1 MTFYLSTFVM
11 MKTQYHITK
20 TAMRNNF
27 VLSTQKHSV
36 QNFVFLLL
44 CCFICG
50 LINVSAQN
58 QPLKTYTKNNGL
70 PSLHINS
77 GAQDKTGYVWLA
89 SNNGLIQFNG
99 NEFTTFTTKNGLIS
113 NNVNIISSKGNT
125 LFIGTDKGLSI
136 KKHHGFTNFEGN
148 NVNCIL
154 TVKNRTFLGTNK
166 GIVRVRENYLS
177 PLRTN
182 FQIDLNQINDMLFD
196 GKFYWIAT
204 NKSLW
209 KLDKLINPKVL
220 KRIDVNNYTSL
231 LINEKAIIATTYN
244 KGLKFIKN
252 NEVETQTITAQ
263 NVIEIKKI
271 NNQFW
276 IISEDNGIEVL
287 DANFNFVKNINKY
300 NSLTTNKI
308 TSTFQDNE
316 NNTWVST
323 KDKGVYFIKSDKPI
337 QKKPSI
343 SFENIEVVFTPI
355 DSININNYAKTLKL
369 PADKNHISFYYK
381 TINISNSN
389 KLEYRYTLNNQTSPW
404 STKSA
409 IDLAYLS
416 PGNYTFSAQSRIGKI
431 ESTPIEFNFYI
442 DTPIYK
448 KSWFIWSTIGVASI
462 ILTLI
467 VWSYIRRIQ
476 AKNKAKVAKLKLENH
491 LISLEQ
497 KALQLQMNPHFIFNV
512 LNGIKALGNSGK
524 SVELNTTISK
534 FATLL
539 RGVLHNSR
547 QEEISL
553 AEEITT
559 LKNYIELE
567 QQINSNTFEYSI
579 TTNLSIEPEEVLI
592 PPMLIQPF
600 VENSIKHGISSVENG
615 KIRISFSI
623 KNNLLH
629 CEIIDNGIGIHQSK
643 ELKKISSHKSVALK
657 VTQERIRN
665 LSKKGAFSII
675 ELYNEGKVTGTKVL
689 FEIPLKTDF

>member
-154 TVKNRTFLGTNK
+154 TVKNHTFLGTNK

-231 LINEKAIIATTYN
+231 LINEKTIIATTYN

-252 NEVETQTITAQ
+252 NEVETQSITAQ

-337 QKKPSI
+337 QKKPTI
-343 SFENIEVVFTPI
+343 SFENIEVVFTPL

-381 TINISNSN
+381 TIDISNSN

-476 AKNKAKVAKLKLENH
+476 AKNKAKVAKLELENH

-579 TTNLSIEPEEVLI
+579 TTNLSIEPEEILI

-623 KNNLLH
+623 KNDLLH
-629 CEIIDNGIGIHQSK
+629 SEIIDNGIGIHQSK
-643 ELKKISSHKSVALK
+643 ELKKVSSHKSVALK

>member
-1 MTFYLSTFVM
+1 M

-36 QNFVFLLL
+36 QNFVFFML
-44 CCFICG
+44 CCFFYG
-50 LINVSAQN
+50 LISVSAQN
-58 QPLKTYTKNNGL
+58 QPLKTYTKKNGL
-70 PSLHINS
+70 PSLHINNS
-77 GAQDKTGYVWLA
+77 SQDKTGYIWLA
-89 SNNGLIQFNG
+89 SNNGLIRFNG

-113 NNVNIISSKGNT
+113 NNINTISSKGNT
-125 LFIGTDKGLSI
+125 IFIGTDKGLSI
-136 KKHHGFTNFEGN
+136 KNHHGFTNFEGN

-154 TVKNRTFLGTNK
+154 TVKNHTFLGTNK
-166 GIVRVRENYLS
+166 GIVRVREDYLS

-209 KLDKLINPKVL
+209 KLDKLINPEVL

-231 LINEKAIIATTYN
+231 LINGKTIVATTYN
-244 KGLKFIKN
+244 KGLKFIRN

-263 NVIEIKKI
+263 NVTEIKKI

-276 IISEDNGIEVL
+276 VISEDNGIEVL

-300 NSLTTNKI
+300 NTLTTNKI
-308 TSTFQDNE
+308 TSAFQDNE

-323 KDKGVYFIKSDKPI
+323 KDKGVYFIKSNKPV
-337 QKKPSI
+337 QKKPTI
-343 SFENIEVVFTPI
+343 SFEKIEVVFTPL
-355 DSININNYAKTLKL
+355 DSININNYSKTLKL

-389 KLEYRYTLNNQTSPW
+389 NLEYRYTLNNQTSPW

-431 ESTPIEFNFYI
+431 ESTPIEFNFFI

-448 KSWFIWSTIGVASI
+448 KSWFIWSSIGIACI

-467 VWSYIRRIQ
+467 VWSYIRKIK
-476 AKNKAKVAKLKLENH
+476 AKNKAKVAKLELENH

-579 TTNLSIEPEEVLI
+579 TTNLSIDVEEILI

-615 KIRISFSI
+615 KITISFSI
-623 KNNLLH
+623 KNDLLH
-629 CEIIDNGIGIHQSK
+629 CEIVDNGIGVHQSK
-643 ELKKISSHKSVALK
+643 ELKKVSSHKSVALK

-665 LSKKGAFSII
+665 LSKNSAFSINEI
-675 ELYNEGKVTGTKVL
+675 HDEGKVIGTKVV
-689 FEIPLKTDF
+689 FKIPLKTDF

>member
-1 MTFYLSTFVM
+1 M

-231 LINEKAIIATTYN
+231 LINEKTIIATTYN

-252 NEVETQTITAQ
+252 NEVETQSITAQ

-448 KSWFIWSTIGVASI
+448 KSWFIWSIIGVTCI

-476 AKNKAKVAKLKLENH
+476 AKNKAKVAKLELENH

-579 TTNLSIEPEEVLI
+579 TTNLSIEPEEILI

-600 VENSIKHGISSVENG
+600 VENSIKHGISFVENG
-615 KIRISFSI
+615 KITISFSI
-623 KNNLLH
+623 KNDLLH
-629 CEIIDNGIGIHQSK
+629 CEIIDNGIGVHQSK
-643 ELKKISSHKSVALK
+643 ELKKVSSHKSVALK

>member
-1 MTFYLSTFVM
+1 
-11 MKTQYHITK
+11 
-20 TAMRNNF
+20 MRNNF

-231 LINEKAIIATTYN
+231 LINEKTIIATTYN

-252 NEVETQTITAQ
+252 NEVETQSITAQ

-448 KSWFIWSTIGVASI
+448 KSWFIWSIIGVTCI

-476 AKNKAKVAKLKLENH
+476 AKNKAKVAKLELENH

-579 TTNLSIEPEEVLI
+579 TTNLSIEPEEILI

-600 VENSIKHGISSVENG
+600 VENSIKHGISFVENG
-615 KIRISFSI
+615 KITISFSI
-623 KNNLLH
+623 KNDLLH
-629 CEIIDNGIGIHQSK
+629 CEIIDNGIGVHQSK
-643 ELKKISSHKSVALK
+643 ELKKVSSHKSVALK

>member
-1 MTFYLSTFVM
+1 MFVV

-20 TAMRNNF
+20 IAMRNSF
-27 VLSTQKHSV
+27 VLSTQTHSI

-44 CCFICG
+44 GYFFYG
-50 LINVSAQN
+50 LISVSAQN

-70 PSLHINS
+70 PSLHIND
-77 GAQDKTGYVWLA
+77 GIQDKTGYVWLA

-99 NEFTTFTTKNGLIS
+99 NEFTTFTTKNGLVS
-113 NNVNIISSKGNT
+113 NIINTISTKGNT
-125 LFIGTDKGLSI
+125 VFIGTDKGLSL
-136 KKHHGFTNFEGN
+136 KNHRGFFNFEGN

-154 TVKNRTFLGTNK
+154 TVKNHTFLGTDK
-166 GIVRVRENYLS
+166 GIVRVREDYLS

-182 FQIDLNQINDMLFD
+182 FQIDLNRINDILFD
-196 GKFYWIAT
+196 GTFYWVAT

-209 KLDKLINPKVL
+209 KLDKLINPKIL
-220 KRIDVNNYTSL
+220 KRIDVNNYTSI
-231 LINEKAIIATTYN
+231 LINGKTIVATTYN
-244 KGLKFIKN
+244 NGLTFVTNDK
-252 NEVETQTITAQ
+252 VETQTITAQ
-263 NVIEIKKI
+263 NVTKVEKI

-276 IISEDNGIEVL
+276 VVSEDEGIEVL
-287 DANFNFVKNINKY
+287 DVNFNFVRNINKY
-300 NSLTTNKI
+300 NTLTTNKI
-308 TSTFQDNE
+308 TNVFQDNE

-323 KDKGVYFIKSDKPI
+323 KDKGVYFIKSDKSV
-337 QKKPSI
+337 QKKPTI
-343 SFENIEVVFTPI
+343 SFENIQVVFTTL
-355 DSININNYAKTLKL
+355 DSININNYNKTLQL
-369 PADKNHISFYYK
+369 PADKNHISFSYK
-381 TINISNSN
+381 TININNSN
-389 KLEYRYTLNNQTSPW
+389 KLEYRYTLNDKKSPW

-409 IDLAYLS
+409 IDLAYLA
-416 PGNYTFSAQSRIGKI
+416 PGNYTFLAQSRVGKT
-431 ESTPIEFNFYI
+431 ESDPIEFSFFI

-448 KSWFIWSTIGVASI
+448 KSLFIWSSVGLACL

-467 VWSYIRRIQ
+467 IWSYIRRIQ
-476 AKNKAKVAKLKLENH
+476 TKNKAKVAKLELENH

-524 SVELNTTISK
+524 SAELNTTISK

-567 QQINSNTFEYSI
+567 QQMNSNTFEYSI
-579 TTNLSIEPEEVLI
+579 TTNLTIDSEEILI

-615 KIRISFSI
+615 KIEINFSV
-623 KNNLLH
+623 KKDLLH
-629 CEIIDNGIGIHQSK
+629 CEIVDNGIGIHQSK
-643 ELKKISSHKSVALK
+643 ELKKVSSHKSVALK
-657 VTQERIRN
+657 VTQERIQN
-665 LSKKGAFSII
+665 LSKKSTISINEI
-675 ELYNEGKVTGTKVL
+675 YNEEKIIGTKVL
-689 FEIPLKTDF
+689 FKIPLKTDF

>member
-1 MTFYLSTFVM
+1 M

-70 PSLHINS
+70 PSLHINNCS
-77 GAQDKTGYVWLA
+77 QDKTGYVWLA
-89 SNNGLIQFNG
+89 SNNGLIRFNG

-113 NNVNIISSKGNT
+113 NNVNTISSKGNT
-125 LFIGTDKGLSI
+125 IFIGTDKGLSI
-136 KKHHGFTNFEGN
+136 KNHHGFTNFEGN

-154 TVKNRTFLGTNK
+154 TVKNHTFLGTDK
-166 GIVRVRENYLS
+166 GVVRVREDYLS

-196 GKFYWIAT
+196 GKFHWIAT

-231 LINEKAIIATTYN
+231 LINEKTIIATTYN

-287 DANFNFVKNINKY
+287 DANFNFVRNINKY
-300 NSLTTNKI
+300 NILTTNEI
-308 TSTFQDNE
+308 TSAFQDNE
-316 NNTWVST
+316 NNTWIST
-323 KDKGVYFIKSDKPI
+323 KDKGVYFIKSDKPV
-337 QKKPSI
+337 QKKPTI
-343 SFENIEVVFTPI
+343 SFENIEVVFTPL
-355 DSININNYAKTLKL
+355 DSININNYSKTLKL

-381 TINISNSN
+381 TIDISKSN

-404 STKSA
+404 STKNA

-476 AKNKAKVAKLKLENH
+476 AKNKAKVAKLELENH

-579 TTNLSIEPEEVLI
+579 TTNLSIDPEEILI

-615 KIRISFSI
+615 KITVNFSV
-623 KNNLLH
+623 KKNLLH
-629 CEIIDNGIGIHQSK
+629 CEIIDNGIGVYRSK
-643 ELKKISSHKSVALK
+643 EFKKISPHKSVALK

-665 LSKKGAFSII
+665 LSKKSAFSIS
-675 ELYNEGKVTGTKVL
+675 ELYDEGRVTGTKVV
-689 FEIPLKTDF
+689 FEIPLNTDF

>member
-1 MTFYLSTFVM
+1 M

-154 TVKNRTFLGTNK
+154 TVKNHTFLGTNK

-231 LINEKAIIATTYN
+231 LINEKTIIATTYN

-252 NEVETQTITAQ
+252 NEVETQSITAQ

-416 PGNYTFSAQSRIGKI
+416 PGNYTFSAQSRIGKV
-431 ESTPIEFNFYI
+431 ESPPIEFNFYI

-476 AKNKAKVAKLKLENH
+476 AKNKAKVAKLELENH

-579 TTNLSIEPEEVLI
+579 TTNLSIEPEEILI

-623 KNNLLH
+623 KNDLLH
-629 CEIIDNGIGIHQSK
+629 SEIIDNGIGIHQSK
-643 ELKKISSHKSVALK
+643 ELKKVSSHKSVALK

>member
-1 MTFYLSTFVM
+1 M

-36 QNFVFLLL
+36 QNFVFFML
-44 CCFICG
+44 CCFFYG

-58 QPLKTYTKNNGL
+58 QSLKTYTKKNGL
-70 PSLHINS
+70 PSLHINNS
-77 GAQDKTGYVWLA
+77 SQDKTGYIWLA
-89 SNNGLIQFNG
+89 SNNGLIRFNG

-113 NNVNIISSKGNT
+113 NNINTISSKGNT
-125 LFIGTDKGLSI
+125 IFIGTDKGLSI
-136 KKHHGFTNFEGN
+136 KNHHGFTNFEGN

-154 TVKNRTFLGTNK
+154 TVKNHTFLGTNK
-166 GIVRVRENYLS
+166 GIVRVREDYLS

-209 KLDKLINPKVL
+209 KLDKLINPEVL

-231 LINEKAIIATTYN
+231 LINGKTIVATTYN
-244 KGLKFIKN
+244 KGLKFIRN

-263 NVIEIKKI
+263 NVTEIKKI

-276 IISEDNGIEVL
+276 VISEDNGIEVL

-300 NSLTTNKI
+300 NTLTTNKI
-308 TSTFQDNE
+308 TSAFQDNE

-323 KDKGVYFIKSDKPI
+323 KDKGVYFIKSDKPV
-337 QKKPSI
+337 QKNPTI
-343 SFENIEVVFTPI
+343 SFENIEVVFTPL
-355 DSININNYAKTLKL
+355 DSININNYSKTLKL

-416 PGNYTFSAQSRIGKI
+416 PGNYTFSAQSRIGKT
-431 ESTPIEFNFYI
+431 ESTPIEFNFFI

-448 KSWFIWSTIGVASI
+448 KSWFIWSSIGIACI

-467 VWSYIRRIQ
+467 VWSYIRRIK
-476 AKNKAKVAKLKLENH
+476 AKNKAKVAKLELENH

-579 TTNLSIEPEEVLI
+579 TTNLSIDAEEILI

-615 KIRISFSI
+615 KITISFSI
-623 KNNLLH
+623 KNDLLH
-629 CEIIDNGIGIHQSK
+629 CEIVDNGIGVHQSK
-643 ELKKISSHKSVALK
+643 ELKKVSSHKSVALK

-665 LSKKGAFSII
+665 LSKNSAFSINEI
-675 ELYNEGKVTGTKVL
+675 HEEGKVIGTKVV
-689 FEIPLKTDF
+689 FKIPLKTDF

>member
-1 MTFYLSTFVM
+1 M

-154 TVKNRTFLGTNK
+154 TVKNHTFLGTNK

-231 LINEKAIIATTYN
+231 LINEKTIIATTYN

-252 NEVETQTITAQ
+252 NEVETQSITAQ

-337 QKKPSI
+337 QKKPTI
-343 SFENIEVVFTPI
+343 SFENIEVVFTPL
-355 DSININNYAKTLKL
+355 DSININNYSKTLKL

-381 TINISNSN
+381 TIDISNSN

-534 FATLL
+534 LATLL

-567 QQINSNTFEYSI
+567 QHINSNTFEYSI
-579 TTNLSIEPEEVLI
+579 TTNLSIDPEEILI

-600 VENSIKHGISSVENG
+600 VENSIKHGISFVENG
-615 KIRISFSI
+615 KITISFSI
-623 KNNLLH
+623 KNDLLH
-629 CEIIDNGIGIHQSK
+629 CEIIDNGIGVHQSK
-643 ELKKISSHKSVALK
+643 ELKKVSSHKSVALK

>member
-1 MTFYLSTFVM
+1 M

-58 QPLKTYTKNNGL
+58 QPLKTYTLSNGL
-70 PSLHINS
+70 PSLHINNCS
-77 GAQDKTGYVWLA
+77 QDKTGYVWLA

-136 KKHHGFTNFEGN
+136 KNHHGFTNFEGS

-154 TVKNRTFLGTNK
+154 TVKNHTFLGTDK
-166 GIVRVRENYLS
+166 GVVRVRENYLS

-231 LINEKAIIATTYN
+231 LINEKKIIATTYN

-252 NEVETQTITAQ
+252 NEVERQSITAQ

-448 KSWFIWSTIGVASI
+448 KSWFIWSTIGVTCI

-476 AKNKAKVAKLKLENH
+476 AKNKAKVAKLELENH

-579 TTNLSIEPEEVLI
+579 TTNLSIEPEEILI

-600 VENSIKHGISSVENG
+600 VENSIKHGISFVENG
-615 KIRISFSI
+615 KITISFSI
-623 KNNLLH
+623 KNDLLH
-629 CEIIDNGIGIHQSK
+629 CEIIDNGIGVHQSK
-643 ELKKISSHKSVALK
+643 ELKKVSSHKSVALK

>member
-1 MTFYLSTFVM
+1 MKFNLSIFAI

-20 TAMRNNF
+20 TAISNSF
-27 VLSTQKHSV
+27 VLSTQKHSI
-36 QNFVFLLL
+36 QDFVFLLL
-44 CCFICG
+44 GYFFYG
-50 LINVSAQN
+50 LISVSAQN

-70 PSLHINS
+70 PSLYIKS
-77 GAQDKTGYVWLA
+77 GTQDKTGYIWLA

-113 NNVNIISSKGNT
+113 NNVNTISSKENT
-125 LFIGTDKGLSI
+125 IFIGTDKGLSI
-136 KKHHGFTNFEGN
+136 KSHHGFTNFEGN

-166 GIVRVRENYLS
+166 GIVRVREDYLS

-182 FQIDLNQINDMLFD
+182 FQIDLNQVNDMVFD

-209 KLDKLINPKVL
+209 KLDKLINPKTL

-231 LINEKAIIATTYN
+231 LIDEKTVIATTYN
-244 KGLKFIKN
+244 KGLKFIRN

-276 IISEDNGIEVL
+276 VISEDNGIEVL

-300 NSLTTNKI
+300 NTLTTNEI
-308 TSTFQDNE
+308 TSAFQDNE

-323 KDKGVYFIKSDKPI
+323 KDKGVYFIKSDKSV
-337 QKKPSI
+337 QKKPTI
-343 SFENIEVVFTPI
+343 SFENIQVVFTTL
-355 DSININNYAKTLKL
+355 DSININNYNKTLQL
-369 PADKNHISFYYK
+369 PANKNHISFSYK
-381 TINISNSN
+381 TININNSN
-389 KLEYRYTLNNQTSPW
+389 KLEYRYTLNDKKSPW

-409 IDLAYLS
+409 IDLAYLA
-416 PGNYTFSAQSRIGKI
+416 PGNYTFLAQSRIGKTK
-431 ESTPIEFNFYI
+431 SDPIEFSFFI

-448 KSWFIWSTIGVASI
+448 KSWVIWSSVGLACL

-467 VWSYIRRIQ
+467 IWSYIRRIQ
-476 AKNKAKVAKLKLENH
+476 AKNKTKVAKLELENY

-524 SVELNTTISK
+524 SAELNTTISK

-567 QQINSNTFEYSI
+567 QQMNSNTFEYSI
-579 TTNLSIEPEEVLI
+579 ITNLTIDSEEILI

-615 KIRISFSI
+615 KIEINFSA
-623 KNNLLH
+623 KKDLLH
-629 CEIIDNGIGIHQSK
+629 CEIVDNGIGVHQSK
-643 ELKKISSHKSVALK
+643 ELKKVSSHKSVALK
-657 VTQERIRN
+657 VTQERIQN
-665 LSKKGAFSII
+665 LSKKSTISINEI
-675 ELYNEGKVTGTKVL
+675 YNEEKIIGTKVL
-689 FEIPLKTDF
+689 FKIPLKTDF

>member
-1 MTFYLSTFVM
+1 M

-154 TVKNRTFLGTNK
+154 TVKNHTFLGTNK

-231 LINEKAIIATTYN
+231 LINEKTIIATTYN

-252 NEVETQTITAQ
+252 NEVETQSITAQ

-337 QKKPSI
+337 QKKPTI
-343 SFENIEVVFTPI
+343 SFENIEVVFTPL

-381 TINISNSN
+381 TIDISNSN

-476 AKNKAKVAKLKLENH
+476 AKNKAKVAKLELENH

-579 TTNLSIEPEEVLI
+579 TTNLSIEPEEILI

-623 KNNLLH
+623 KNDLLH
-629 CEIIDNGIGIHQSK
+629 SEIIDNGIGIHQSK
-643 ELKKISSHKSVALK
+643 ELKKVSSHKSVALK

>member
-1 MTFYLSTFVM
+1 M
-11 MKTQYHITK
+11 MKVQHYTTK
-20 TAMRNNF
+20 TAMRNSF
-27 VLSTQKHSV
+27 VLSIKKYSI

-44 CCFICG
+44 CCFFNG
-50 LINVSAQN
+50 FINVSAQN

-77 GAQDKTGYVWLA
+77 GAQDKTGYIWLA
-89 SNNGLIQFNG
+89 SNNGLIRFNG
-99 NEFTTFTTKNGLIS
+99 NKFTTFTTKNGLLS
-113 NNVNIISSKGNT
+113 NNINTIATKGNT
-125 LFIGTDKGLSI
+125 VFIGTDKGLSI
-136 KKHHGFTNFEGN
+136 KSHRGFTNLERN

-154 TVKNRTFLGTNK
+154 TAKNHTFLGTDK
-166 GIVRVRENYLS
+166 GIFRVREDYLS

-209 KLDKLINPKVL
+209 KLDKLINPEIL
-220 KRIDVNNYTSL
+220 KRIDVNNYTSI
-231 LINEKAIIATTYN
+231 LINEKTIIATTYN
-244 KGLKFIKN
+244 NGIKFIKG
-252 NEVETQTITAQ
+252 NEIETQTISAQ
-263 NVIEIKKI
+263 NVTEIKKI

-276 IISEDNGIEVL
+276 IVSESEGIEVL

-300 NSLTTNKI
+300 NTLTTNKI
-308 TSTFQDNE
+308 TSVFQDDK
-316 NNTWVST
+316 NNTWIST
-323 KDKGVYFIKSDKPI
+323 KDKGVYFIKSDKVI
-337 QKKPSI
+337 QKKPTI
-343 SFENIEVVFTPI
+343 SFESIEVVFTPL
-355 DSININNYAKTLKL
+355 DSININNYNKTLQL

-381 TINISNSN
+381 TIDINNSN
-389 KLEYRYTLNNQTSPW
+389 NLEYRYNLNGKKSPW

-416 PGNYTFSAQSRIGKI
+416 PGNYTFSAQSRIGKT
-431 ESTPIEFNFYI
+431 ESTPIEFNFFI

-448 KSWFIWSTIGVASI
+448 KNWFIWSVVGLVCLILALI
-462 ILTLI
+462 I
-467 VWSYIRRIQ
+467 WSYIRRIQ
-476 AKNKAKVAKLKLENH
+476 TKNKAKVAKLELENH

-579 TTNLSIEPEEVLI
+579 TTNLSIDAEEILI

-615 KIRISFSI
+615 KITISFSI
-623 KNNLLH
+623 KNDLLH
-629 CEIIDNGIGIHQSK
+629 CEIVDNGIGVHQSK
-643 ELKKISSHKSVALK
+643 ELKKVSSHKSVALK

-665 LSKKGAFSII
+665 LSKNSAFSINEI
-675 ELYNEGKVTGTKVL
+675 HEEGKVIGTKVV
-689 FEIPLKTDF
+689 FKIPLKTDF